1 MKKSILLS
9 TLLAGLIITSC
20 GDKKEEKKNDMDA
33 DVKKMCDC
41 FEAGKTDSQ
50 KFMECSSENEKM
62 REKYKDDNDAL
73 TEYDKQLTECM
84 K

>member
-1 MKKSILLS
+1 
-9 TLLAGLIITSC
+9 
-20 GDKKEEKKNDMDA
+20 MDA
-33 DVKKMCDC
+33 DVKKMCEC